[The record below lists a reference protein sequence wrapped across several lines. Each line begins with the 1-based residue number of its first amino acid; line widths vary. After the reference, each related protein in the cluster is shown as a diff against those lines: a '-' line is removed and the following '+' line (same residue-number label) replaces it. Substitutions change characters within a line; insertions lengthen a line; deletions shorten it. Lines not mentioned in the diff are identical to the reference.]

1 MNKVVPFTGN
11 SVMVDPRRVRI
22 VKQGSIGSGSVLYWM
37 SRDQRVNDN
46 WALLFAQELALERK
60 VSLGVVFSLVPRFLK
75 APSRQ
80 YGFML
85 KGLQEVE
92 NHLAELNIPF
102 FLLIGSPEQELPAFL
117 VKHHI
122 GGLVTDFDPLRI
134 KQQWKK
140 EVAAHIKSRIYEV
153 DGRNIVPCWE
163 ASSKKEYAAYT
174 LRPKIHRAL
183 PEFLKDFP
191 LAQKHPFP
199 WPKKVK
205 KTNWD
210 EAEISLK
217 IDRSVPEIDWLL
229 PGEKAAAATLD
240 RFLTKK
246 LSAYASRRNDPTEDG
261 VSNLSP
267 YLHFGQISAQRVAL
281 QLKKKKV
288 NKESKDGFLEELIVR
303 RELSDNFCFYNP
315 DYDRFAGFPEWA
327 QKTLNEH
334 RGDKRE
340 YLYSLEQFED
350 GKTHDDL
357 WNAAQMEM
365 VHRGKMHGYLR
376 MYWAKKIL
384 EWTGS
389 PEEALEVAI
398 LLNDKYEL
406 DGRDTNGYVGIAW
419 SVGGVHDRAWK
430 ERPIFGKIRYMSYGG
445 CKAKFDVNSYIKH
458 NLS

>member
-1 MNKVVPFTGN
+1 
-11 SVMVDPRRVRI
+11 MVDPRRVRI

-60 VSLGVVFSLVPRFLK
+60 VSLGVVFSLVPRFLN
-75 APSRQ
+75 ATSRQ

-85 KGLQEVE
+85 KGLRAVE
-92 NHLAELNIPF
+92 NRLAELNIPF
-102 FLLIGSPEQELPAFL
+102 FLLIGPPEQKLPAFL
-117 VKHHI
+117 VKHQT
-122 GGLVTDFDPLRI
+122 GELVTDFDPLRI
-134 KQQWKK
+134 KQHWKK

-210 EAEISLK
+210 KAEISLK

>member
-1 MNKVVPFTGN
+1 MKKVVPLAGKSIT
-11 SVMVDPRRVRI
+11 VDPRRVRV
-22 VKQGSIGSGSVLYWM
+22 VKQGSTGRGPVVYWM
-37 SRDQRVNDN
+37 SRDQRVEDN
-46 WALLFAQELALERK
+46 WALLFAQEWALERR
-60 VSLGVVFSLVPRFLK
+60 VPLGVVFSLAPRFLN
-75 APSRQ
+75 ATLRQ

-85 KGLQEVE
+85 NGLQEVK
-92 NHLAELNIPF
+92 NRLAELNIPF
-102 FLLIGSPEQELPAFL
+102 FLLIGTPEQQLPAFL
-117 VKHHI
+117 TKQQI

-140 EVAAHIKSRIYEV
+140 EVAAHIKTSMYEV
-153 DGRNIVPCWE
+153 DGRNVVPCWE
-163 ASSKKEYAAYT
+163 ASDKKEYAAYT
-174 LRPKIHRAL
+174 LRKKIHRVL

-191 LAQKHPFP
+191 LVQKHPFP
-199 WPKKVK
+199 WPKKVRG
-205 KTNWD
+205 TNWD
-210 EAEISLK
+210 EAERSLN
-217 IDRSVPEIDWLL
+217 IDRSVPEVDWLV
-229 PGEKAAAATLD
+229 PGEKAAAATLH

-246 LSAYASRRNDPTEDG
+246 LADYTSKRNDPTEDG

-281 QLKKKKV
+281 EVQKKKV
-288 NKESKDGFLEELIVR
+288 NQESKDGFLEELIVR
-303 RELSDNFCFYNP
+303 RELSDNFCFYNQ

-340 YLYSLEQFED
+340 YLYSLEQFEN

-384 EWTGS
+384 EWTAS

-406 DGRDTNGYVGIAW
+406 DGRDANGYAGIAW
-419 SVGGVHDRAWK
+419 SVGGVHDRAWN

-445 CKAKFDVNSYIKH
+445 CKRKFKVKTYIEQH
-458 NLS
+458 LA

>member
-1 MNKVVPFTGN
+1 MKKGVSLAGN
-11 SVMVDPRRVRI
+11 SAMVDPRRARVL
-22 VKQGSIGSGSVLYWM
+22 KQGSIGRGPVVYWM

-60 VSLGVVFSLVPRFLK
+60 VSLGVVFCL
-75 APSRQ
+75 APSFLNATLRQ

-85 KGLQEVE
+85 KGLRAVE
-92 NHLAELNIPF
+92 NRLAELNIPF
-102 FLLIGSPEQELPAFL
+102 FLLIGPPEQKLPAFL
-117 VKHHI
+117 AKHQT
-122 GGLVTDFDPLRI
+122 GELVTDFDPLRL
-134 KQQWKK
+134 KRQWKK
-140 EVAAHIKSRIYEV
+140 EVAALVNSIIYEV
-153 DGRNIVPCWE
+153 DARNIVPCWE
-163 ASSKKEYAAYT
+163 ASNKKEYAAYT
-174 LRPKIHRAL
+174 LRPKIHRIL

-210 EAEISLK
+210 EAETSLK
-217 IDRSVPEIDWLL
+217 IDRSVPEVDWLV

-240 RFLTKK
+240 DFLTRK

-261 VSNLSP
+261 VSNFSP

-281 QLKKKKV
+281 EVQKKKV
-288 NKESKDGFLEELIVR
+288 SKESKDGFLEELIVR
-303 RELSDNFCFYNP
+303 RELSDNFCFYNQ

-334 RGDKRE
+334 RGDQRE
-340 YLYSLEQFED
+340 YLYSLEQFEA

-384 EWTGS
+384 EWTAS
-389 PEEALEVAI
+389 PEEVLEVAI

-445 CKAKFDVNSYIKH
+445 CKRKFKVKTYIEQH
-458 NLS
+458 LT